1 MKRKSQFI
9 RKMDNLK
16 TAVPEA
22 AQEIDMIKKD
32 TLKKTEKLQGKR
44 AIYIRSYTNAVKVA
58 QGFLV

>member
-1 MKRKSQFI
+1 
-9 RKMDNLK
+9 MDNLK

-58 QGFLV
+58 QGFLG